1 MDIPYW
7 ENGSYKLVMVKRKL
21 IVLSIFCIFLIGFIL
36 ALLLPPHGL
45 NNPNP
50 LKKQH
55 IEVTEI
61 KLQRLSYF
69 LVYFYEKRQFPKS
82 LNELLENEE
91 FQKYRDENKQRGIT
105 LKHIMADSWDEY
117 FVYHRLNGNEVLLIS
132 KGPDQKLNTSDD
144 IQLEVSL
151 KQ

>member
-1 MDIPYW
+1 
-7 ENGSYKLVMVKRKL
+7 MVKRKL

-36 ALLLPPHGL
+36 ALFAPPHGF

-69 LVYFYEKRQFPKS
+69 LVYFYNKRQFPKN

-105 LKHIMADSWDEY
+105 LKHIMADSWGEY
-117 FVYHRLNGNEVLLIS
+117 FVYHRVNGNEVLLIS

-144 IQLEVSL
+144 IQLDVSS

>member
-1 MDIPYW
+1 
-7 ENGSYKLVMVKRKL
+7 MVKRKL
-21 IVLSIFCIFLIGFIL
+21 IVLSIFGIFLIGFIL
-36 ALLLPPHGL
+36 ALFAPPHGL

-55 IEVTEI
+55 IQATEA
-61 KLQRLSYF
+61 KLQRLSHL
-69 LVYFYEKRQFPKS
+69 LVYFYEKRQFPKN
-82 LNELLENEE
+82 LNDLLENEE

-105 LKHIMADSWDEY
+105 LKHIMADSWGED
-117 FVYHRLNGNEVLLIS
+117 FVYHRVNGNEVLLIS

-144 IQLEVSL
+144 IQLDVSL